1 MDKRPHDD
9 QVYHALRRATRE
21 LILSAG
27 GLERAAKKTRVSK
40 STLASYY
47 DPQASV
53 FMPVDVAAD
62 LEADL
67 NDLPVSRAL
76 ARLKNV
82 FICEVPDADRDDLID
97 YIADVA
103 DRIGVVFRES
113 SIALAK
119 EGNLNAKEVGR
130 LRDAI
135 YECFQSLLMLES
147 NIQSMGVDSDDKA
160 A

>member
-9 QVYHALRRATRE
+9 HVYQALRRATRE

-82 FICEVPDADRDDLID
+82 FICEVPNAARDDLID

-103 DRIGVVFRES
+103 DRIGGVFRES

-119 EGNLNAKEVGR
+119 EGDLSAKEVAS

-135 YECFQSLLMLES
+135 YECFQSLLTLES
-147 NIQSMGVDSDDKA
+147 NIQCLGADSDDKA